1 MNTRPDA
8 TDTTAAPASAGHGGG
23 VTIVAEAGDI
33 AEARIWID
41 ALRDEEIDAA
51 FVERGPG
58 GALGGASVFGS
69 SYAVLVPRDRIGDA
83 RNVIAELGGGG
94 ALVAYRSAEEERR
107 RSRRAFLTVAGGV
120 GLVAVI
126 AVVLRFAFG

>member
-1 MNTRPDA
+1 MNTPPDT
-8 TDTTAAPASAGHGGG
+8 TDTTSAPASTGAPRGA
-23 VTIVAEAGDI
+23 TIVAEASDI

-51 FVERGPG
+51 YVERGPG

-69 SYAVLVPRDRIGDA
+69 SYAVIVPRDRIGDA

-94 ALVAYRSAEEERR
+94 ALVAYRTAEEERR

-120 GLVAVI
+120 AVVAAI